1 MTNTL
6 SDKATLD
13 MLYVKYL
20 QIEQGDEPEL
30 ELVRHVFSERIRQL
44 ERKIENDSRH
54 KRQTKFSKA
63 E

>member
-30 ELVRHVFSERIRQL
+30 ELVRYVFSERIRQL